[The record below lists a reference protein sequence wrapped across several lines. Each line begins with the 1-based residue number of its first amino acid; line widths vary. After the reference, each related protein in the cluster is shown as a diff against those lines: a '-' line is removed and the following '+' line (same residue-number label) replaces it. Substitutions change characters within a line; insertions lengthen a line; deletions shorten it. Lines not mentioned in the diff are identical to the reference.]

1 VNRSPLIAFAG
12 GTVVIAVM
20 VLSAFATMPIAGAK
34 TCPRGQAAVSA
45 EPAEPAEPKAKDARS
60 TDA

>member
-34 TCPRGQAAVSA
+34 TCPRGQAAAS
-45 EPAEPAEPKAKDARS
+45 AEPAEPKAKDARS